1 MIDSV
6 FDHINNS
13 SEDIEFSV
21 KCSYIEIYNEKIQD
35 LLDRNKYIFITARK
49 TNLLVKEEKEKGTWV
64 QDCTEVNI
72 IYILYKRFL

>member
-21 KCSYIEIYNEKIQD
+21 KCSYIEIYNERD
-35 LLDRNKYIFITARK
+35 NY
-49 TNLLVKEEKEKGTWV
+49 
-64 QDCTEVNI
+64 
-72 IYILYKRFL
+72 